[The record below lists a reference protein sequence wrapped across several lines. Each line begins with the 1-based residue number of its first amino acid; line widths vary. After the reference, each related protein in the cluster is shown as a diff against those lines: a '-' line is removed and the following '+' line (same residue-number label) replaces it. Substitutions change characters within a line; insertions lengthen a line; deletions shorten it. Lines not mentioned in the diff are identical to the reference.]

1 MYNYRKVT
9 DDLYWVGANDHRL
22 ALFENIHPLYHGVS
36 YNAYVLLDEKT
47 VLFDTAD
54 WSVGR
59 QFIDNVKAVLGGRPL
74 DYLVINHVEPDHA
87 ASIEEILLRWPQ
99 VRIVT
104 SPKAVILL
112 HQFGFPIDAGQVE
125 EVQEGD
131 SKCFGRHTIA
141 FVSAPM
147 VHWPEAMVS
156 FDTTSGVL
164 FSADAFGSFRALD
177 GKLFADE
184 FHFDSEWLDDARR
197 YYTNIVGKYGPQV
210 QALLNK
216 ASSLVGLDNIKFICP
231 LHGPGWRRDLGYL
244 IDKYVHWATYEPE
257 ERGVMI
263 VYASM
268 YGNTETA
275 AEVLSTKLAERG
287 VTNTRLYDVS
297 NTHVSYL
304 ISDLFKYSHL
314 VLASVTYNLGIFP
327 PMHSF
332 LMDMKALNLQK
343 RTVALVE
350 NGSWA
355 PRSGALMREELEKL
369 KHMDILDDSLTMAS
383 SLQEQNLG
391 EMDALA
397 DAIAASVNQ

>member
-87 ASIEEILLRWPQ
+87 ASIEEIFARWPQ

-104 SPKAVILL
+104 SPRQSFCCTNLASPLTPGRLRRSRRATASASADILSPL
-112 HQFGFPIDAGQVE
+112 SVP
-125 EVQEGD
+125 
-131 SKCFGRHTIA
+131 
-141 FVSAPM
+141 PM

-231 LHGPGWRRDLGYL
+231 SMAPCGGGT
-244 IDKYVHWATYEPE
+244 WA
-257 ERGVMI
+257 I
-263 VYASM
+263 SSI
-268 YGNTETA
+268 
-275 AEVLSTKLAERG
+275 STSTG
-287 VTNTRLYDVS
+287 
-297 NTHVSYL
+297 
-304 ISDLFKYSHL
+304 
-314 VLASVTYNLGIFP
+314 P
-327 PMHSF
+327 PMS
-332 LMDMKALNLQK
+332 Q
-343 RTVALVE
+343 
-350 NGSWA
+350 
-355 PRSGALMREELEKL
+355 RSGV
-369 KHMDILDDSLTMAS
+369 S
-383 SLQEQNLG
+383 
-391 EMDALA
+391 
-397 DAIAASVNQ
+397 